1 MDNLAKIGGLLALI
15 VFTGVVYLIVSMMR
29 SNNEK
34 AIASNLQTFSHGK
47 PQAQPI
53 TPPNSATTAPP
64 AGFTGRLSEGPYSQT
79 QPYEK
84 PLEFGQQCS
93 DPALRPDPRD
103 IVNRQPEFPQG
114 CPEGYEKKGMMCFS
128 SNGNSI
134 PATECKPGQ
143 DRHMGL
149 CYPKCPDGFV
159 GRGNLCLRCA
169 RY

>member
-1 MDNLAKIGGLLALI
+1 MNNLAKIGGLFTLI
-15 VFTGVVYLIVSMMR
+15 VLVGVIYLIYTMTKGT
-29 SNNEK
+29 NEK
-34 AIASNLQTFSHGK
+34 ALASHMQVFSTGTT
-47 PQAQPI
+47 PSQPI
-53 TPPNSATTAPP
+53 TPPNSGTTVPP
-64 AGFTGRLSEGPYSQT
+64 AGFTGHLSEGPYLQS
-79 QPYEK
+79 QPYGK

-93 DPALRPDPRD
+93 DPSLRPDPRD
-103 IVNRQPEFPQG
+103 IVERKPEFPQG

-128 SNGNSI
+128 SNGNSL

-149 CYPKCPDGFV
+149 CYPECPDGFV